1 MKALQNISEKVALR
15 YSKYFFD
22 HSKVFN
28 LPLHEAEQG
37 LLYLG
42 DINTGIIT
50 GSVGTLVEDADD
62 RDWVGVSDTAGQIQ
76 FTGNGHNGLRPHFDD
91 NSPGQRSP
99 RGHGDFD
106 PMFLG
111 KLNKVLDFAFAA
123 LLTVLNV
130 TRDLDVAIEILDTLG
145 Q

>member
-1 MKALQNISEKVALR
+1 M
-15 YSKYFFD
+15 FFD
-22 HSKVFN
+22 HSQVRD

-42 DINTGIIT
+42 DLYTGIIT
-50 GSVGTLVEDADD
+50 GSIGTLIENADD
-62 RDWVGVSDTAGQIQ
+62 RDGVGVSDTTSQIQ
-76 FTGNGHNGLRPHFDD
+76 FTGDGHNGFWPHFDD

-106 PMFLG
+106 LMLLG
-111 KLNKVLDFAFAA
+111 KLYKVLNFAFAA
-123 LLTVLNV
+123 PLTIQNV
-130 TRDLDVAIEILDTLG
+130 TRYLDVAIEILDTLG